1 MLILKVHCL
10 DSNNDLLYIF
20 QLPVN
25 YPVSAMVM
33 VIYYYVER
41 IWRVLVT
48 PAFLYNIYNHETYYS
63 GEPVNTHI
71 QSLINIIQEK
81 NWVITR
87 KIG

>member
-1 MLILKVHCL
+1 MLIFL
-10 DSNNDLLYIF
+10 IF
-20 QLPVN
+20 PYDQHRWELPGT
-25 YPVSAMVM
+25 YPIFTVVM
-33 VIYYYVER
+33 VICHYVER

-63 GEPVNTHI
+63 DEPVNTHI